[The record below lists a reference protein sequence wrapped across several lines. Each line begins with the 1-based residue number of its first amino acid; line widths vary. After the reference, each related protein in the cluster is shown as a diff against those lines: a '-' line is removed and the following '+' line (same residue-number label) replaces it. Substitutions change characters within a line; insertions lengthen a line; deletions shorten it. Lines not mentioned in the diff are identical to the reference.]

1 MIAEKEI
8 NNIAICLS
16 NVKFIENVNEFK
28 TKIGVNKQIIL
39 IILY

>member
-16 NVKFIENVNEFK
+16 NVKFIENLNEFK
-28 TKIGVNKQIIL
+28 TNIGVKKL